1 VGIVTFSF
9 EKWYDEKGAHQNGMH
24 EHRNG
29 APMQRRFR
37 ASSAGPETGFAET
50 WSGSEFDD
58 TALPPSRLELSRFAA
73 DAFACC

>member
-29 APMQRRFR
+29 APMQRHFR
-37 ASSAGPETGFAET
+37 ASSACSETGLEEMSNNLPEADFWPASLKVY
-50 WSGSEFDD
+50 SG
-58 TALPPSRLELSRFAA
+58 A
-73 DAFACC
+73 